1 MNTRRSKLWEKMT
14 SEKRLLLLCFI
25 LGFLSW
31 QGISKKIG
39 LEIPV
44 SKVSVD
50 INVPDSWA
58 IWEKSVR
65 QVDILFKGS
74 RENLGYL
81 NNEQLR
87 VVIPIT
93 EPVAGEQLQIK
104 LSEKHLKIPPGT
116 TVVRFSPP
124 EIFVTLDQKSEAL
137 LPVKAAIAGS
147 LPEGIEIDRIVCT
160 PASVRVSGAQQVLT
174 AMKNIQTDPV
184 DLKDR
189 QNSFKISVPIALP
202 QAGRMQVDPEWVSV
216 DFILVQRRNTEE
228 FVDVPVRILC
238 TTGGA
243 ARAMKTTPS
252 SITITVK
259 GQQQR
264 IEQFRTA
271 NIFAYVDCS
280 GLDENTGY
288 DLPVN
293 VDLPEGLQLIKTD
306 PAVIHVE
313 VTNPN

>member
-1 MNTRRSKLWEKMT
+1 MNARLSKLWKNLKNEKW
-14 SEKRLLLLCFI
+14 LLLLCFI

-31 QGISKKIG
+31 QAISIKIG

-50 INVPDSWA
+50 IDVPDSWA
-58 IWEKSVR
+58 VWEKSVH

-74 RENLGYL
+74 QEDLGYL

-93 EPVAGEQLQIK
+93 EPTAGEQLQIK

-124 EIFVTLDQKSEAL
+124 DIFVTLDQKSEAL
-137 LPVKAAIAGS
+137 LPVKATITGS

-160 PASVRVSGAQQVLT
+160 PASVRVSGAQQVL
-174 AMKNIQTDPV
+174 ALMKNIQTEPV

-216 DFILVQRRNTEE
+216 DFILAQRSNTEE
-228 FVDVPVRILC
+228 FADIPVRILC
-238 TTGGA
+238 ATGGTP
-243 ARAMKTTPS
+243 RTMKITPPT
-252 SITITVK
+252 IKITVK

-271 NIFAYVDCS
+271 NIFAYIDCS
-280 GLDENTGY
+280 GLHESTGY
-288 DLPVN
+288 DLSVN

-306 PAVIHVE
+306 PAVIHVD